1 MGADD
6 YITKPF
12 DMKLLE
18 QRILSI
24 VRNREVVKNRILKFS
39 GKAIESYEPILT
51 NEQNDQFVKRAI
63 EVVQKNMDNS
73 EFGKDDLPKKCL

>member
-1 MGADD
+1 MKSTFTTSHIPIILLTSLSEKTHELEGLGLGADD

-39 GKAIESYEPILT
+39 GESH
-51 NEQNDQFVKRAI
+51 
-63 EVVQKNMDNS
+63 
-73 EFGKDDLPKKCL
+73 

>member
-51 NEQNDQFVKRAI
+51 NEQNDQFVKGQLRLYRKI
-63 EVVQKNMDNS
+63 WIIVNLVKMI
-73 EFGKDDLPKKCL
+73 LPKKCL

>member
-51 NEQNDQFVKRAI
+51 NEQMIN
-63 EVVQKNMDNS
+63 
-73 EFGKDDLPKKCL
+73 L